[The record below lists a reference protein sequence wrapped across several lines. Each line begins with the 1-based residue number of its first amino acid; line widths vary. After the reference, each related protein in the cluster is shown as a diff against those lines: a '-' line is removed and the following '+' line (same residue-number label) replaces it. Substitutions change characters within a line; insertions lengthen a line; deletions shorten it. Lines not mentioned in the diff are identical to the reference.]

1 MATDRLPVA
10 LTLLAPGM
18 SLVGLFILVP
28 IAGGF
33 WLSLH
38 EFDGLTLGAW
48 TGLDNYRAV
57 LADQGFRSSLLHT
70 LVFAALVVIG
80 KNAAGL
86 ALAALVSLKLRGT
99 RPLRTILFMPVALNI
114 VVIGAFWTFFL
125 QARRFGGLLNELLE
139 RTGLG
144 VLQNSWLSQP
154 GTALGSVAGIEIW
167 RWAGLHMLIFL
178 AGMQAI
184 DPALYDA
191 AILDGAGP
199 WQRFRHV
206 TLPGLRPV
214 IAVSTLLALMGAFVR
229 SFDVVWV
236 LTRAGFGTDV
246 VATHLYQEAFQFG
259 RFGRAAAMG
268 YLLFIIIAL
277 ISALYLWVQQRSGQD
292 A

>member
-1 MATDRLPVA
+1 MATDRLPAA

-18 SLVGLFILVP
+18 ALVGLFVLVP
-28 IAGGF
+28 IAGGIG
-33 WLSLH
+33 LSLH
-38 EFDGLTLGAW
+38 EFDGLTLGPW

-57 LADQGFRSSLLHT
+57 LADPGFRSALLHT

-86 ALAALVSLKLRGT
+86 ALAALVSLKLRGM
-99 RPLRTILFMPVALNI
+99 RALRTILFMPVALNI

-144 VLQNSWLSQP
+144 VLQTSWLSQP

-206 TLPGLRPV
+206 TLPGLAPV

-277 ISALYLWVQQRSGQD
+277 ISALYLVWQRRSGQD